1 MRRGVLTALALLLT
15 AVGLLWP
22 VVPALF
28 AGSGQ
33 PQPDPVTVT
42 DYRADLRVDR
52 SGTLYA
58 EERVTATFPA
68 GRHGIFR
75 FWDVAD
81 TDDPAVRHLPEDID
95 VRLDGRPVQT
105 ELLWDGGARYRVAKI
120 GDPDRYLT
128 PGTHAYTI
136 RYRIDGALTPAE
148 EGAAF
153 WWDVVAPGW
162 QMSMD
167 RTTVRVELPSPAE
180 SVECTCDVAT
190 GEDGRV
196 LTLST
201 GALGPRTPVTVRA
214 TMGVDSPAQVTLPWP
229 VELDAVLG
237 RSVPAALLLL
247 ALATVTL
254 LLGRWW
260 DHRTRER
267 PPGLPVMYEP
277 PASLGPVQTVYV
289 TTEHAPAEGLAATLL
304 YQAERG
310 LTRLEHLGGE
320 RWVIEGTGDPEAWA
334 GTDPVTRQ
342 VGRELGVDVRG
353 ARFATDGSVGAGK
366 RLQSTRSAIGPT
378 ARSWALETGVLS
390 RVPWEVT
397 GRTLVLVA
405 AVVAAALF
413 VLVRTWTL
421 VGLPFA
427 AFVVGGAG
435 LLLPGVGTRRTPSGR
450 ELWSRAGGFRR
461 LLATPAAED
470 RFDFSARRDLYTAYI
485 PYAVA
490 FGCADRW
497 AEKYAAATGTPPP
510 SPAWYPVAAG
520 TGWDSGAPASFSSFE
535 AALASSISAYEAT
548 QSSSSGGGGGGGGGS
563 GGGGGGGSW

>member
-22 VVPALF
+22 VVPAILP
-28 AGSGQ
+28 GSAST
-33 PQPDPVTVT
+33 QPDPVTVT
-42 DYRADLRVDR
+42 DYRADLRVEA
-52 SGTLYA
+52 SGTLHA
-58 EERVTATFPA
+58 EERITATFPS

-81 TDDPAVRHLPEDID
+81 AEDPAVRHVPEDIE
-95 VRLDGRPVQT
+95 VRMDGRPVEH
-105 ELLWDGGARYRVAKI
+105 ELLWDSGARYRVAKI
-120 GDPDRYLT
+120 GDPDSYLV
-128 PGTHAYTI
+128 PGTHDYTI
-136 RYRIDGALTPAE
+136 RYRIDGALTPTE
-148 EGAAF
+148 DGTVL

-162 QMSMD
+162 QMSMAG
-167 RTTVRVELPSPAE
+167 TTVRVELPAPAKD
-180 SVECTCDVAT
+180 VECTCDVAV
-190 GEDGRV
+190 GADGRA
-196 LTLST
+196 LTLTT

-214 TMGVDSPAQVTLPWP
+214 AMELDPPPQVRLPWP

-237 RSVPAALLLL
+237 RSVPAAALVL
-247 ALATVTL
+247 ALALVTL
-254 LLGRWW
+254 FLGTWW
-260 DHRTRER
+260 ERRTRER
-267 PPGLPVMYEP
+267 APGLPVMYEP

-289 TTEHAPAEGLAATLL
+289 TTEHAPAESLAATLL

-320 RWVIEGTGDPEAWA
+320 RWVIVGAAGPEEWA
-334 GTDPVTRQ
+334 AVDPVTRQ

-353 ARFATDGSVGAGK
+353 ARFAADGSVGAGK
-366 RLQSTRSAIGPT
+366 RLQSTKAAIGPT
-378 ARSWALETGVLS
+378 ARRWALETGVLG

-397 GRTLVLVA
+397 GRTLVVVA
-405 AVVAAALF
+405 AVLAAGLF

-461 LLATPAAED
+461 LLATPGAED

-510 SPAWYPVAAG
+510 SPAWYPVAVG
-520 TGWDSGAPASFSSFE
+520 TGWDSGRPASFAGFE
-535 AALASSISAYEAT
+535 SALASSISAYEASR
-548 QSSSSGGGGGGGGGS
+548 SSSSGGGGGGGR

>member
-1 MRRGVLTALALLLT
+1 MRRGVLTALVVLLT
-15 AVGLLWP
+15 TVGLLWP
-22 VVPALF
+22 VVPALVP
-28 AGSGQ
+28 GSAS

-42 DYRADLRVDR
+42 DYRADLRVEAA
-52 SGTLYA
+52 GTLYA
-58 EERVTATFPA
+58 EERITATFPS

-75 FWDVAD
+75 FWDVAG
-81 TDDPAVRHLPEDID
+81 TDDPAVRHVPEDIE
-95 VRLDGRPVQT
+95 VRMDGRAVEH

-120 GDPDRYLT
+120 GDPDSYLT
-128 PGTHAYTI
+128 PGTHSYTI
-136 RYRIDGALTPAE
+136 RYRVDGALAPTAD
-148 EGAAF
+148 GTAF

-162 QMSMD
+162 QMSMEG
-167 RTTVRVELPSPAE
+167 TTVRVELPASAE
-180 SVECTCDVAT
+180 DVECTCHVAA

-196 LTLST
+196 LTLTT

-214 TMGVDSPAQVTLPWP
+214 TTDVDPPPQVRLPWP

-237 RSVPAALLLL
+237 RSVPSAALLL
-247 ALATVTL
+247 ALAVVTL
-254 LLGRWW
+254 SLGSWW
-260 DHRTRER
+260 ERRTRER
-267 PPGLPVMYEP
+267 APGLPVMYEP

-289 TTEHAPAEGLAATLL
+289 TTEHAPDEGLAATLL
-304 YQAERG
+304 HQAERG
-310 LTRLEHLGGE
+310 LTRLDHLGGDH
-320 RWVIEGTGDPEAWA
+320 WVIEGAAGPEEWA
-334 GTDPVTRQ
+334 AADPVTRQ

-353 ARFATDGSVGAGK
+353 ARFAADGSAGAGK
-366 RLQSTRSAIGPT
+366 RLQSTKAAIGPAT
-378 ARSWALETGVLS
+378 RRWALETGVLS

-397 GRTLVLVA
+397 GRSL
-405 AVVAAALF
+405 VVAAAVLAAVLF
-413 VLVRTWTL
+413 VVVRTWTL

-435 LLLPGVGTRRTPSGR
+435 LLLPGVGTRRTSSGR

-470 RFDFSARRDLYTAYI
+470 RFDFSARRELYTAYI

-510 SPAWYPVAAG
+510 SPAWYPVAVG
-520 TGWDSGAPASFSSFE
+520 TGWDTGARASFAGFE
-535 AALASSISAYEAT
+535 SALASSISAYEAT
-548 QSSSSGGGGGGGGGS
+548 QSSSSGGGGGGGS

>member
-1 MRRGVLTALALLLT
+1 MRRGALTALAVLLT
-15 AVGLLWP
+15 AAGLLWP
-22 VVPALF
+22 VVPALVP
-28 AGSGQ
+28 ASAST
-33 PQPDPVTVT
+33 QPDPVTVT
-42 DYRADLRVDR
+42 DYRADLRVETD
-52 SGTLYA
+52 GTLYA
-58 EERVTATFPA
+58 EERIAATFPS

-75 FWDVAD
+75 FWDVAG
-81 TDDPAVRHLPEDID
+81 TDDPAVRHVPEDIE
-95 VRLDGRPVQT
+95 VRMDGRPVEH
-105 ELLWDGGARYRVAKI
+105 ELLWDSGARYRVAKI
-120 GDPDRYLT
+120 GDPDSYLT

-136 RYRIDGALTPAE
+136 RYRIDGALAPTSD
-148 EGAAF
+148 GTAF
-153 WWDVVAPGW
+153 WWDVVAAGW
-162 QMSMD
+162 QMSME
-167 RTTVRVELPSPAE
+167 RTTVRVELPAPAAD
-180 SVECTCDVAT
+180 VECTCDVAA
-190 GEDGRV
+190 GEDRRV
-196 LTLST
+196 LTLTT

-214 TMGVDSPAQVTLPWP
+214 TMDVDPPAQVTLPWP

-237 RSVPAALLLL
+237 RSVPAGALLL
-247 ALATVTL
+247 ALAAVTL
-254 LLGRWW
+254 FLGAWW
-260 DHRTRER
+260 ERRTRER

-289 TTEHAPAEGLAATLL
+289 TTEHPPDEGLAATLL
-304 YQAERG
+304 HQAERG
-310 LTRLEHLGGE
+310 LTRLEHLGGDH
-320 RWVIEGTGDPEAWA
+320 WVIEGAAGPEEWA
-334 GTDPVTRQ
+334 ATDPVTRQ

-353 ARFATDGSVGAGK
+353 VRFAADGSVGAGK
-366 RLQSTRSAIGPT
+366 RLQSTKVGIGPAT
-378 ARSWALETGVLS
+378 SRWALETGVLS

-397 GRTLVLVA
+397 GRTLVVSAAILA
-405 AVVAAALF
+405 AVLF
-413 VLVRTWTL
+413 VMVRTWTL

-510 SPAWYPVAAG
+510 SPAWYPVAVG
-520 TGWDSGAPASFSSFE
+520 TGWDSGTRGVAGFE
-535 AALASSISAYEAT
+535 TALASSISAYEAT
-548 QSSSSGGGGGGGGGS
+548 QSSSSGGGGGGGS